1 MEEKTKA
8 STKKVVHSFL
18 IFQATCPPKLE
29 EADAVAELPTQ
40 HSVKQTPPGRTAAA
54 QEVRMQH
61 KGLHCAASHCTGHL
75 LSSFES
81 ST

>member
-54 QEVRMQH
+54 QEV
-61 KGLHCAASHCTGHL
+61 
-75 LSSFES
+75 
-81 ST
+81 